1 VSNIKYVDNAND
13 EMDALATLNPATEAV
28 ADKKFEAALG
38 KAQPVSEGDNIKLNK
53 YTPNQLTYTVN
64 TRNGALAVFSEVWFP
79 WGWHATVDGKE
90 AQLGRVNYVLRAMQV
105 PAGQHEIVMTF
116 NPESLHVTA
125 NVAYASVVLIY
136 LLLIGALVVEGRRK
150 KSEEK

>member
-1 VSNIKYVDNAND
+1 
-13 EMDALATLNPATEAV
+13 
-28 ADKKFEAALG
+28 
-38 KAQPVSEGDNIKLNK
+38 
-53 YTPNQLTYTVN
+53 
-64 TRNGALAVFSEVWFP
+64 VFSEVWFP